1 MNSTKS
7 VPMAEQ
13 ERLLEKTRADLRAE
27 RILQMKPDV
36 PAWRKDLG
44 EQFLTS
50 LRAEI
55 KLRRKGWRSHDTS
68 FSAFLAAPVTCPT
81 V

>member
-7 VPMAEQ
+7 VPSVAEH
-13 ERLLEKTRADLRAE
+13 ERLLERTRAE
-27 RILQMKPDV
+27 QILQMKPDV

-44 EQFLTS
+44 EQFLMS

-55 KLRRKGWRSHDTS
+55 KLRLKG
-68 FSAFLAAPVTCPT
+68 LAYYKRLGCQ
-81 V
+81 

>member
-1 MNSTKS
+1 MSPIKAVPS
-7 VPMAEQ
+7 VAEQ

-27 RILQMKPDV
+27 QILQMKPDV

-44 EQFLTS
+44 EQFLMS

-55 KLRRKGWRSHDTS
+55 KLRLKG
-68 FSAFLAAPVTCPT
+68 LAKP
-81 V
+81 